1 MTREEAIFILKRD
14 NPNNIAVRLGFE
26 SLYDQREEAFLMAI
40 KALEQT
46 KWIPVGEKMPPIAQR
61 VLVSATNG
69 EVFIARYYSFDKWTF
84 EPTGISYAYKKD
96 SIVAWM
102 SLPEG
107 YTESE
112 DKE

>member
-1 MTREEAIFILKRD
+1 MTAKEAQIVIG
-14 NPNNIAVRLGFE
+14 NIPIKPEVLDDC
-26 SLYDQREEAFLMAI
+26 YDITEYQEAKTMAI

-84 EPTGISYAYKKD
+84 EPTGISYVYKKD

-112 DKE
+112 K

>member
-1 MTREEAIFILKRD
+1 MTNEEAIKELQFALDTYAGIEIDSSALK
-14 NPNNIAVRLGFE
+14 
-26 SLYDQREEAFLMAI
+26 MAI
-40 KALEQT
+40 KALEQEP

-84 EPTGISYAYKKD
+84 EPTGISYVYKKD

-112 DKE
+112 DKK